1 MPNWAEGNIRFRG
14 KPENIMA
21 FLKNELE
28 CTATERGFET
38 VSFPPDVVWND
49 LDEVTLSEPEEE
61 RNKPGRYWKS
71 FYIRGTRRNFID
83 VIAGVYLPRDAKEW
97 IIILDSF
104 KAAWCCFAEPYIEK
118 SKKYGIDIAIVLYER
133 GCQFRQR
140 IEIVN
145 GQLVEDETQKFADW
159 DWEADFPNMGG

>member
-1 MPNWAEGNIRFRG
+1 MPNWADGNIRFRG

-21 FLKNELE
+21 FLQNELE
-28 CTATERGFET
+28 CVATDRVLET
-38 VSFPPDVVWND
+38 VSFPPDVAWND

-61 RNKPGRYWKS
+61 RNKPGRFWKS

-83 VIAGVYLPRDAKEW
+83 VIADVYLPRDAKEW

-104 KAAWCCFAEPYIEK
+104 KAAWACDAELYAEK
-118 SKKYGIDIAIVLYER
+118 SKKYGIDIAIVVYER
-133 GCQFRQR
+133 GVQFRQR

-145 GQLVEDETQKFADW
+145 GQIVKDETQTFADW